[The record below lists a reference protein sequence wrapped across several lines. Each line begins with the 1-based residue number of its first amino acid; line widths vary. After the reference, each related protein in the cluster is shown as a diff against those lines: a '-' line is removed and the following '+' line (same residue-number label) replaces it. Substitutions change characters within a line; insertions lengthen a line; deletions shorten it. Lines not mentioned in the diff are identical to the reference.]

1 MILYNL
7 RYRGAY
13 EYDKYILNA
22 MQIANATKLALA
34 KLGDGTMEGF
44 SESAKKLNEIY
55 EKLSA
60 QDGLPSQALLL
71 SRRERFD

>member
-7 RYRGAY
+7 RYRGPY

-22 MQIANATKLALA
+22 MQLANETRSALISI
-34 KLGDGTMEGF
+34 GDGSLNNF

-55 EKLSA
+55 EKLTDP
-60 QDGLPSQALLL
+60 DGLPTQAQLL
-71 SRRERFD
+71 SRRERYL